1 MKKSIEILR
10 SICRCLHE
18 EEYIEN
24 LYKEV
29 IDTNWWSDDKL
40 TNDIERERFLYIM
53 FVDYYDLI
61 MNGEIREIEECE
73 DKDTKRLLLINRC
86 KIQLDKELS
95 RVKSKKY
102 IREE

>member
-1 MKKSIEILR
+1 
-10 SICRCLHE
+10 
-18 EEYIEN
+18 
-24 LYKEV
+24 
-29 IDTNWWSDDKL
+29 
-40 TNDIERERFLYIM
+40 M